1 MDKQEMMS
9 LIGSVQMVWLVVFF
23 AGLIAWAFWPTRRA
37 EMDRNSRIPLR
48 DDDYRDDT
56 DANGR

>member
-23 AGLIAWAFWPTRRA
+23 AGLIAWAFWPTRRE

-48 DDDYRDDT
+48 DDN

>member
-23 AGLIAWAFWPTRRA
+23 AALIAWAFWPSRRA
-37 EMDRNSRIPLR
+37 EMERHSRIPLR
-48 DDDYRDDT
+48 DDDRRDDH
-56 DANGR
+56 DASGR